1 MWMPELIERAGGVPL
16 VTRPG
21 DHAPTV
27 SRRDLRALAPDVVV
41 IKPCGFPLE
50 RTLEE
55 VSLLP
60 AALPWESWPAVRE
73 GRVCPAS
80 AGR

>member
-1 MWMPELIERAGGVPL
+1 
-16 VTRPG
+16 
-21 DHAPTV
+21 V

-80 AGR
+80 A

>member
-1 MWMPELIERAGGVPL
+1 
-16 VTRPG
+16 
-21 DHAPTV
+21 V